1 MKKCYTQKKLCLLN
15 LKTDFLQIIV
25 YIFFFKFGLVVDI
38 LADVVKNPKLDE
50 QQIEEER
57 KVILRRLNEAE
68 SDLKLVTMDY
78 LHLTAYQGTP
88 LGQPVL
94 GPTKNVK

>member
-1 MKKCYTQKKLCLLN
+1 M
-15 LKTDFLQIIV
+15 
-25 YIFFFKFGLVVDI
+25 DI
-38 LADVVKNPKLDE
+38 LADITQNPKLDE

-57 KVILRRLNEAE
+57 KVILKRLKE
-68 SDLKLVTMDY
+68 SDSDQRLVTMDY

-88 LGQPVL
+88 LGQPIL